1 MGDLGGQDGP
11 KALQERPGGERQRAP
26 NVTHTMVS
34 ETRAPEV
41 REIVIYF
48 EHRVKTRKVAPEQGA
63 PNVTH
68 SVISG
73 T

>member
-1 MGDLGGQDGP
+1 MAPRHSKRRL
-11 KALQERPGGERQRAP
+11 GGERQRAP
-26 NVTHTMVS
+26 NVTHTVVS
-34 ETRAPEV
+34 ETRAPDV
-41 REIVIYF
+41 LEIAIYF
-48 EHRVKTRKVAPEQGA
+48 EHRVKTRKSVPDRGA

>member
-1 MGDLGGQDGP
+1 MP
-11 KALQERPGGERQRAP
+11 RRHSKRRPGGERQRAP
-26 NVTHTMVS
+26 NVTHTVVS
-34 ETRAPEV
+34 ETRAPEAK
-41 REIVIYF
+41 EIVVHF
-48 EHRVKTRKVAPEQGA
+48 EHHVKTRKVVPEQGA